1 MRLRQLLIYAKSLV
15 KFSQKNFKSS
25 KNKIHSIIFIV
36 ESVDSYLSE
45 KVDQIETNYPS
56 ITKPTDQVYNKN
68 KNNKTMKLLIYN
80 LFFFLF
86 FKLTANAISQAKDIY
101 DKTVNYPIETLSTIK
116 DKTVTSLNSISSNKV
131 RKLNIFCYY
140 FFKN

>member
-1 MRLRQLLIYAKSLV
+1 
-15 KFSQKNFKSS
+15 
-25 KNKIHSIIFIV
+25 
-36 ESVDSYLSE
+36 
-45 KVDQIETNYPS
+45 
-56 ITKPTDQVYNKN
+56 
-68 KNNKTMKLLIYN
+68 MKLLIYN

-131 RKLNIFCYY
+131 RRFYFCYY

>member
-56 ITKPTDQVYNKN
+56 ITKPTDQV
-68 KNNKTMKLLIYN
+68 
-80 LFFFLF
+80 
-86 FKLTANAISQAKDIY
+86 
-101 DKTVNYPIETLSTIK
+101 
-116 DKTVTSLNSISSNKV
+116 
-131 RKLNIFCYY
+131 
-140 FFKN
+140 